1 MTASPRPPLIN
12 RPLVGILAVVGIV
25 AGLGVMIFESFDNAW
40 GASLFRVGIL
50 LTCLWLWL
58 AARKEP
64 AAKPSPIASWVTMGL
79 AGFALAAI
87 RSRKPILVMVMGAVF
102 ALVAFVVRP
111 RRRVP

>member
-1 MTASPRPPLIN
+1 M
-12 RPLVGILAVVGIV
+12 VGILAIVGIIG
-25 AGLGVMIFESFDNAW
+25 GLALMFFDSFDNAW

-58 AARKEP
+58 AARKVP

-87 RSRKPILVMVMGAVF
+87 RSRKPILVMVMGVTF
-102 ALVAFVVRP
+102 ALVAFVVKP
-111 RRRVP
+111 RRRAP